1 MYIKWSAVH
10 LVVVVVVYPFSD
22 PNHSLLHSFWLFF
35 SFPIYFYKNICT
47 DGGGGGGWRGVNEIA
62 LKIWHAE
69 IESEGDDCNGP
80 RLFIISA
87 Q

>member
-10 LVVVVVVYPFSD
+10 LVVVVVYPFSD

-47 DGGGGGGWRGVNEIA
+47 DGGGGGEVSGSIFRI
-62 LKIWHAE
+62 
-69 IESEGDDCNGP
+69 D
-80 RLFIISA
+80 FISKYGTRK
-87 Q
+87 